1 MRKRKN
7 VVIITPILFGIWL
20 LLNNSLET
28 SVIIS
33 GIIVSLII
41 ALILCARCDVLV
53 EFKFTPKAFIYTI
66 LYLLV
71 FFFELIKSNL
81 DVAIRVL
88 KPSLPIN
95 PGIVEVK
102 TKLKSKMARMILAN
116 SITLTPG
123 TLTVEVQ
130 DDSFFIHWIDVKST
144 EIDKASK
151 ELVEKFEKYLE
162 EIYD

>member
-1 MRKRKN
+1 MRKSKN
-7 VVIITPILFGIWL
+7 FIIITPILFGIWL

-28 SVIIS
+28 SVLIS

-41 ALILCARCDVLV
+41 ASILCAKCDVLV

-88 KPSLPIN
+88 RPSLPIN